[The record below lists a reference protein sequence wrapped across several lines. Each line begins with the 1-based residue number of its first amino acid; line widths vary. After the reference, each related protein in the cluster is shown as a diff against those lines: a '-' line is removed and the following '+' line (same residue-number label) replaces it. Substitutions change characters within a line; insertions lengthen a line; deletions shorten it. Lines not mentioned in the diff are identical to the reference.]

1 MTTAKPRSDHPTD
14 RQLDEL
20 RVGILDER
28 STDHAAA
35 LRAHVTECA
44 VCAAR
49 VGLWDQTKDTL
60 SIERAGIRHA
70 LRARRAA
77 ALAGK
82 GAIITRPV
90 RWGLPMALAAGVA
103 AAALGL
109 GVLLYTPDNTDDGQL
124 AAVAVEEPDLYTD
137 IDFYLWLL
145 RKQQDESGPSG

>member
-1 MTTAKPRSDHPTD
+1 MTPVKPRLDHPTD

-20 RVGILDER
+20 RAGMLDER
-28 STDHAAA
+28 LADREA

-49 VGLWDQTKDTL
+49 LELWDQTRQVL
-60 SIERAGIRHA
+60 GIEHRGVRHA

-77 ALAGK
+77 ALTGNA
-82 GAIITRPV
+82 AIVPRPV

-103 AAALGL
+103 AVALGL
-109 GVLLYTPDNTDDGQL
+109 GTLVYPPDNTDDVPL
-124 AAVAVEEPDLYTD
+124 AATAADEPDLYTD

-145 RKQQDESGPSG
+145 RKQHDETGPSG

>member
-1 MTTAKPRSDHPTD
+1 MTIVKPRSDHPTD

-20 RVGILDER
+20 RAGIPDER
-28 STDHAAA
+28 SAECVA

-49 VGLWDQTKDTL
+49 IGLWNQTKDIL
-60 SIERAGIRHA
+60 SIERTGVRHA

-82 GAIITRPV
+82 AATIIHPI

-124 AAVAVEEPDLYTD
+124 ATAAAEEPDLYTD

-145 RKQQDESGPSG
+145 RQQQDESGPSG